1 MFVTERKG
9 MALGGLTQPRGP
21 LQQPIAYRRR
31 ELDVISQG
39 WPRCLRV
46 IEATVLLAPEALTV
60 ING

>member
-1 MFVTERKG
+1 